1 MLTKTVTVNSLHSDT
16 DVVFGFSF
24 QEDSSAAAAVELRAL
39 SATGQIVVFLNLAAD
54 ETATIVLPKA
64 VFWEFPGGCWVKE
77 VSGSVAGVLYH
88 R

>member
-1 MLTKTVTVNSLHSDT
+1 MLTKTIVPDSTHTDT
-16 DVVFGFSF
+16 DVVFGFSI
-24 QEDSSAAAAVELRAL
+24 QEDSSATAAVELRSG
-39 SATGQIVVFLNLAAD
+39 SATGQIVVFLNLAVD

-64 VFWEFPGGCWVKE
+64 VFWEFPGGCHVKE

>member
-1 MLTKTVTVNSLHSDT
+1 MLTKTVVPDSTHT
-16 DVVFGFSF
+16 GTERVFGFSF
-24 QEDSSAAAAVELRAL
+24 QEDSSAAAAIELR
-39 SATGQIVVFLNLAAD
+39 SGSVTGQIVVFLNLAAD

-64 VFWEFPGGCWVKE
+64 VFWEFPGGCHVKE